1 MTGLLPLSVQRIF
14 KNLNKIRRKVFHVGE
29 GSLNTLDEIRKPF
42 FRLGNGRKSRR
53 REKCQKKHQKI
64 PHIVE
69 STPSE
74 QHRSMR
80 RRTTGNGLFC
90 ALSVSSV
97 LLVFCSRSRWAQ
109 HCHRREK
116 NYRHRKKRLPIFAP
130 NPFHIP
136 CKFKWHS
143 VRTNGNDV

>member
-42 FRLGNGRKSRR
+42 FRLGNSRKSRR

-97 LLVFCSRSRWAQ
+97 LLVFCSDPVGHNTATGGKKTTDTGRKGSLSSHPTRSTFRASS
-109 HCHRREK
+109 
-116 NYRHRKKRLPIFAP
+116 NGTV
-130 NPFHIP
+130 
-136 CKFKWHS
+136 S
-143 VRTNGNDV
+143 VQ